1 MEEKRYYLQEVDEV
15 IKELESDKNGLSSE
29 EANVRIEKFGHNKL
43 KEAKKKSMFAKFI
56 DQFKNV
62 MIIILII
69 AAILS
74 AIVGIKEGEGI
85 TDSIIIFIVITLN
98 AILGVVQESKA
109 EAAIEALKKMS
120 TPFIKV
126 KRDGKVHSIGTEEL
140 VPGDIVLLEAGDFVP
155 ADMRII
161 ENASLK
167 AEEAPLTGE
176 SVPVEKVVE
185 KLEGENVVLAE
196 RVNMLYSGS
205 SVVYGRGEGVVT
217 GTGMNTELGKIASA
231 LNMEKEGL
239 TPLQRKMEEIS
250 KVLSIIVIIVA
261 AIMVVTGIVQG
272 DDIITVF
279 MMAISLAVAAI
290 PEGLPAVITITLAI
304 GVQKMA
310 KANATVRKMSSV
322 ETLGSTQIICSDK
335 TGTLTQNKM
344 TVTHLVVNGEKKS
357 VEDFKKDDVDSTTL
371 NELIKAL
378 VLPNDSKKTEENG
391 EIKYLGDPTETALV
405 IYAEKIGYNKEEMDS
420 ANPRT
425 SEVPFDSERKLM
437 TSINK
442 SSEGFKVYTKGA
454 VESILDRSTQILE
467 NGVISELTQAKKDEI
482 IAINKTMA
490 NNALR
495 VLAFAY
501 KQLKTMPEKV
511 NTLTVEKDLVYVGLV
526 GMIDPPRP
534 EAKDAVAKCFE
545 AGMIPVM
552 ITGDNKETA
561 VAIAKD
567 LGILQDVS
575 QAVVGEDIDKM
586 DDEEFNKK
594 VLDFRV
600 YARVSPENKIRIVKA
615 WKSHGKIVAMTGD
628 GVNDAPALKG
638 ADIGV
643 GMGIT
648 GTEVSKSVSSMVL
661 TDDNFATIVSAVKE
675 GRKIYKNIQN
685 VIAYLLASNL
695 AEVMI
700 IFVATLFNHHI
711 LWPIQLL
718 WINLISDSLP
728 ALALGFEEA
737 DKNIMKQAPRDSKEK
752 FFNPFLI
759 ARIVVPSILKSAAI
773 LGIFFFILNTTG
785 DKKIATTMAF
795 MTLALEE
802 TLFAAVCRNDR
813 KSIVSQGIFS
823 NKIMLIVILGTLVL
837 QYTIILVPALR
848 NIFDLVELT
857 PEQLGMSALTALGVI
872 ILTEL
877 LKPILNIIFKEHKVE
892 KM

>member
-1 MEEKRYYLQEVDEV
+1 MEEKRYYLQTAEEV
-15 IKELESDKNGLSSE
+15 IEELKTSKEGLTNE
-29 EANVRIEKFGHNKL
+29 EAKARIEQYGLNKL
-43 KEAKKKSMFAKFI
+43 KEAKKKSLFMKFVE
-56 DQFKNV
+56 QFKNV
-62 MIIILII
+62 MILILII

-74 AIVGIKEGEGI
+74 AIVGIQEGEGI

-120 TPFIKV
+120 TPNIKV
-126 KRDGKVHSIGTEEL
+126 KREGKVHSIPTEQL
-140 VPGDIVLLEAGDFVP
+140 VPGDIVLVEAGDFIP
-155 ADMRII
+155 ADMRIL
-161 ENASLK
+161 ENASIK

-176 SVPVEKVVE
+176 SVPVEKDAK

-196 RVNMLYSGS
+196 RLNMLYSGS
-205 SVVYGRGEGVVT
+205 SVVYGRGEGIVT
-217 GTGMNTELGKIASA
+217 GTGMKTELGKIASA

-239 TPLQRKMEEIS
+239 TPLQIKMQEIS
-250 KVLSIIVIIVA
+250 KVLSILVIIIA
-261 AIMVVTGIVQG
+261 IIMVGVGLYEG

-344 TVTHLVVNGEKKS
+344 TVTQVVINGIKKS
-357 VEDFKKDDVDSTTL
+357 IDEFKQEDVDASTL
-371 NELIKAL
+371 NELVNSL

-391 EIKYLGDPTETALV
+391 EVKYLGDPTETALV
-405 IYAEKIGYNKEEMDS
+405 IYAEKIGYDFEDITSKLE
-420 ANPRT
+420 RV
-425 SEVPFDSERKLM
+425 SEVPFDSDRKLM

-442 SSEGFKVYTKGA
+442 AADGYKVYTKGA
-454 VESILDRSTQILE
+454 VESILDRCTKILE
-467 NGVISELTQAKKDEI
+467 NGAISDLTKEKKDEI
-482 IAINKTMA
+482 IAINKSMA
-490 NNALR
+490 NDALR

-501 KQLKTMPEKV
+501 KQIKVIPEKV
-511 NTLTVEKDLVYVGLV
+511 STLTVENDLIYVGLI

-534 EAKDAVAKCFE
+534 EAKDAVQRCFE

-567 LGILQDVS
+567 LGILKDIS
-575 QAVVGEDIDKM
+575 EAVLGEDIDKM
-586 DDEEFNKK
+586 EDAEFNEK
-594 VLDFRV
+594 VLTYRV

-695 AEVMI
+695 AEVLI
-700 IFVATLFNHHI
+700 IFIATMCNHHI

-737 DKNIMKQAPRDSKEK
+737 DKNVMKQKPRDSKEK
-752 FFNPFLI
+752 FFNPFLM
-759 ARIVVPSILKSAAI
+759 ARIIVPSIIKSIGI
-773 LGIFFFILNTTG
+773 LGVFFYMINTTG
-785 DKKIATTMAF
+785 NKELATTMAF

-802 TLFAAVCRNDR
+802 TLYAMVCRNDR
-813 KSIVSQGIFS
+813 KSIMSQGVFS
-823 NKIMLIVILGTLVL
+823 NKPMIAVVIGTIVL
-837 QYTIILVPALR
+837 QYAIILIPALR
-848 NIFDLVELT
+848 NVFKLVELSGN
-857 PEQLGMSALTALGVI
+857 QLLISAGIAIGVML
-872 ILTEL
+872 LTEI
-877 LKPILNIIFKEHKVE
+877 LKPVLNLIFKEAKTEVE
-892 KM
+892 